1 MRIKVENTRTDEM
14 AYLEGPFLPEDAVI
28 NVGDEFT
35 IGGVH
40 TAVPNLARR
49 WWQFWKPK
57 YILGPLQKYRVLEVT
72 DGQKIKRT
80 ARSGFGA
87 EGS

>member
-1 MRIKVENTRTDEM
+1 MKILLENTRTNER
-14 AYLEGPFLPEDAVI
+14 AFLEGPVLPKDAII
-28 NVGDEFT
+28 NIGDEFT

-57 YILGPLQKYRVLEVT
+57 YILGPLQKYRVIDKVT
-72 DGQKIKRT
+72 SDG
-80 ARSGFGA
+80 
-87 EGS
+87 